1 MAAGPDF
8 RSDLGVLLR
17 STNGGTSWKRVD
29 MGLQPGHTMF
39 KLAFDERQ
47 PSHMYCA
54 TNGGEVFGS
63 TDGGETWETHP
74 LPEGATQIYA
84 LACG

>member
-1 MAAGPDF
+1 
-8 RSDLGVLLR
+8 
-17 STNGGTSWKRVD
+17 

-47 PSHMYCA
+47 PSRMYCA

-63 TDGGETWETHP
+63 ADGGETWEPNP
-74 LPEGATQIYA
+74 LPQGATQIYA